1 MKYNKK
7 ENLTDSF
14 AIFLSL
20 AIHGLL
26 CLGAYYLPIY
36 QGSKGS
42 VTPYKIELDLQTFHE
57 AVVTPNQE
65 NTVQEEGE
73 LTPVKPSEPVT
84 EQTTAEDVTII
95 EPPEKDNQKA
105 ASEEI
110 KQEAKTVEDEP
121 KQEQPTIDERGI
133 YKPSE
138 GKKTGASLD
147 IVGWIW
153 DSVPH
158 PQDNTDEVGRIIF
171 EVTIDDSGE
180 IIAITTLEK
189 TVSPLVEQ
197 LYKDEVAKLSFS
209 KTNKNMNYAPTST
222 GRITFILQYK

>member
-36 QGSKGS
+36 RGSKGS

-57 AVVTPNQE
+57 AIATSNQE
-65 NTVQEEGE
+65 STVQEEE
-73 LTPVKPSEPVT
+73 EMPPVKPSEPVT
-84 EQTTAEDVTII
+84 EQTTAEDVTVI
-95 EPPEKDNQKA
+95 ESPKEDIQNA

-110 KQEAKTVEDEP
+110 KQEANTIEDEP
-121 KQEQPTIDERGI
+121 KQEQPAIDERGI

-138 GKKTGASLD
+138 GKKTGASLE

-158 PQDNTDEVGRIIF
+158 PQDNTDEVGKIVF